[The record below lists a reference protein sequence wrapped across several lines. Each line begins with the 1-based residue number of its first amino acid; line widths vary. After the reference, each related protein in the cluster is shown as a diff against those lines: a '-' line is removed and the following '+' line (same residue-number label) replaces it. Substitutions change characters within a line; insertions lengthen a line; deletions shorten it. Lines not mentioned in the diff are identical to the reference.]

1 MEGTSADIQ
10 QLKDQFQTATA
21 AVVAAAPADYT
32 GFSKTELKYVC
43 AEHGLPTSGTKA
55 ELIARLEE
63 G

>member
-21 AVVAAAPADYT
+21 AVVAAAPADFT
-32 GFSKTELKYVC
+32 GFSKTELKATC
-43 AEHGLPTSGTKA
+43 ETFGLSTSGTKA